1 MDLLNPWVRVAVD
14 SEGVPACAENASAA
28 ASASVVRVRV
38 RMEFFI

>member
-1 MDLLNPWVRVAVD
+1 MDFLSPWVCIAD
-14 SEGVPACAENASAA
+14 ENEGVPACAETASAA